1 MTIKFLVVVPT
12 LNSYKLLPKFT
23 QSLQSQTFQDWRCLF
38 IDGPSSKEHRQW
50 LSNCCQ
56 ADTRFEWSEQ
66 KPKHQKI
73 FGAMNQGFEEARPEE
88 WILFWGSDDWAAS
101 STVLQRLA
109 EAIPAQSQ
117 ARSTDLVIA
126 KGRYANAQGQL
137 SRRTAFSAKR
147 CCVNLNAASFRRKL
161 FLGQTPPHQGTLFS
175 PCVQRKLN
183 HYDERYP
190 LAADLDYF
198 LHLSNQ
204 KALNIRCIDLEL
216 IHMSDGG
223 VSGQHT
229 KSRFN
234 QVKTS
239 YQQTFGS
246 LWWIPFISR
255 YIRRLASAW
264 KR

>member
-12 LNSYKLLPKFT
+12 LNSYQLLPKFT
-23 QSLQSQTFQDWRCLF
+23 QSLQSQTFRDWRCLF

-50 LSNCCQ
+50 LNNCCQ
-56 ADTRFEWSEQ
+56 ADQRFQWSEQ
-66 KPKHQKI
+66 KPQHQKI
-73 FGAMNQGFEEARPEE
+73 FGAMNQGFQEAKPEE
-88 WILFWGSDDWAAS
+88 WILFWGSDDWAAD
-101 STVLQRLA
+101 STVLQNWQK
-109 EAIPAQSQ
+109 QSRRKAKTNQ
-117 ARSTDLVIA
+117 STLSSPKVGMPMP
-126 KGRYANAQGQL
+126 KGSYRVGQL
-137 SRRTAFSAKR
+137 FHQKEP
-147 CCVNLNAASFRRKL
+147 CIDLDAASFRRKL

-175 PCVQRKLN
+175 PSVQRKLN

-198 LHLSNQ
+198 LRLSNQ

-246 LWWIPFISR
+246 LWWVPFISR
-255 YIRRLASAW
+255 YIRRLASAL